1 MVNISQDSKKPPE
14 LKIGDGKEKQRVK
27 INWSFKSL
35 KDWFLGIT
43 INF

>member
-1 MVNISQDSKKPPE
+1 MKVEGKKPNIPP
-14 LKIGDGKEKQRVK
+14 LQIGDGKEEKRVK

>member
-1 MVNISQDSKKPPE
+1 MKIEQKIKPILP
-14 LKIGDGKEKQRVK
+14 LQIGDGKLKQRVK

-43 INF
+43 INW